1 VKTVTTDLNV
11 ELLARCHARRNL
23 SGGVAERRDG
33 GGIRPVP
40 PPGGTSRNVR
50 PMGGRWIRRRV
61 LAVTAAG
68 LAGACWSGGADAAF
82 TLDELRTAGDTCPVD
97 LASTSLAPDDGGE
110 VEVDVVE
117 GTAPGGQVSGVYV
130 ECTLP
135 VDGGGD
141 VTAVVF
147 ASEQPGAISLVLPHA
162 QRHLRLVADDLEGV
176 LAAFD
181 DTDAGEL
188 VDLGA
193 EGPVAIAHL
202 DVDGAESAVLYV
214 SAPSAAP
221 DDVRDATEGIL
232 DDL

>member
-1 VKTVTTDLNV
+1 MGAAGPREYETAEHGTMPADGAVLHPP
-11 ELLARCHARRNL
+11 ARP
-23 SGGVAERRDG
+23 D
-33 GGIRPVP
+33 
-40 PPGGTSRNVR
+40 GTSRNVR
-50 PMGGRWIRRRV
+50 PMGGRWIGRRV
-61 LAVTAAG
+61 LAVTVAG
-68 LAGACWSGGADAAF
+68 LAGACSSGGADAAF

-97 LASTSLAPDDGGE
+97 LASTGLAPDDAGD

-117 GTAPGGQVSGVYV
+117 GSAPGGQVSGVDV

-147 ASEQPGAISLVLPHA
+147 ASEQPGAIRLVLPDA
-162 QRHLRLVADDLEGV
+162 LRHLRLPADDLEGV

-181 DTDAGEL
+181 DADAGEL

-193 EGPVAIAHL
+193 EGPVAIARV

-221 DDVRDATEGIL
+221 DDVRDATEVIL
-232 DDL
+232 DEL

>member
-1 VKTVTTDLNV
+1 
-11 ELLARCHARRNL
+11 
-23 SGGVAERRDG
+23 
-33 GGIRPVP
+33 
-40 PPGGTSRNVR
+40 
-50 PMGGRWIRRRV
+50 MGGRWIERRV
-61 LAVTAAG
+61 LAVTVVG
-68 LAGACWSGGADAAF
+68 LAVACSSGGADGAL

-97 LASTSLAPDDGGE
+97 LPSTGLAPDDAGH

-117 GTAPGGQVSGVYV
+117 GSAVGDAGSRIGQMSGVYV

-147 ASEQPGAISLVLPHA
+147 AAEQPRAIVLVLPHA
-162 QRHLRLVADDLEGV
+162 NRYLGLAADDLESQ

-181 DTDAGEL
+181 DADPGQL

-193 EGPVAIAHL
+193 EGPLAIARL
-202 DVDGAESAVLYV
+202 DVDDAESAVLYV
-214 SAPSAAP
+214 SAPRASP
-221 DDVRDATEGIL
+221 HDVRDATEEIL

>member
-1 VKTVTTDLNV
+1 M
-11 ELLARCHARRNL
+11 
-23 SGGVAERRDG
+23 
-33 GGIRPVP
+33 
-40 PPGGTSRNVR
+40 SRVVR
-50 PMGGRWIRRRV
+50 PMGGRWIGRRV
-61 LAVTAAG
+61 LAVTVAG
-68 LAGACWSGGADAAF
+68 LTGACSSGGADAAF

-97 LASTSLAPDDGGE
+97 LARTSLAPDDGGE

-117 GTAPGGQVSGVYV
+117 GTAPGSQVSGVYV
-130 ECTLP
+130 ECTLA

-141 VTAVVF
+141 VTAEVL
-147 ASEQPGAISLVLPHA
+147 ASEQPPGAISLVLPHA
-162 QRHLRLVADDLEGV
+162 QRYLRLAADDLEGV
-176 LAAFD
+176 LTAFD
-181 DTDAGEL
+181 DADAGEL

-193 EGPVAIAHL
+193 EGPVAIARL

>member
-1 VKTVTTDLNV
+1 
-11 ELLARCHARRNL
+11 
-23 SGGVAERRDG
+23 
-33 GGIRPVP
+33 
-40 PPGGTSRNVR
+40 VR
-50 PMGGRWIRRRV
+50 PMGSRWIGRRV
-61 LAVTAAG
+61 LAVTVAV
-68 LAGACWSGGADAAF
+68 LAGACSPGGADAAF
-82 TLDELRTAGDTCPVD
+82 TLEELRTAGDTCPVD
-97 LASTSLAPDDGGE
+97 LAGTGLAPDDAVN

-117 GTAPGGQVSGVYV
+117 GSAPGDAGSRIGQMSGVYV

-147 ASEQPGAISLVLPHA
+147 AAEQPRAIVVVLPHA
-162 QRHLRLVADDLEGV
+162 NRYLRLAADDLEDQ

-181 DTDAGEL
+181 DADAGQL

-193 EGPVAIAHL
+193 VGPVAIARL

-221 DDVRDATEGIL
+221 DDVQDATEGIL
-232 DDL
+232 DGL